1 MKISLIVAMS
11 ENRVI
16 GRDNKMPWH
25 LSADLKRFKSLTM
38 NSPILMGRKTFESI
52 GKPLI
57 GRTNMILSH
66 NSDFKPE
73 GCLVFSGLKLA
84 LDEARH
90 YGDELFIIG
99 GSTLYEMALPLA
111 QRLYLTEIDASF
123 EGDTFFPEI
132 DLIEWKEVACE
143 RIVDDK
149 KVDFTYRFITLEKC
163 DL

>member
-66 NSDFKPE
+66 NPNFKPE
-73 GCLVFSGLKLA
+73 GCLVFSELNSA
-84 LDEARH
+84 LEQAQD

-99 GSTLYEMALPLA
+99 GSTLYGMALPLA
-111 QRLYLTEIDASF
+111 QRLYLAQIEASF

-132 DLIEWKEVACE
+132 DLSAWNEVACE
-143 RIVDDK
+143 CIVDDE

>member
-66 NSDFKPE
+66 NPNFKPE
-73 GCLVFSGLKLA
+73 GCLVFSELNSA
-84 LDEARH
+84 LEQAQD

-99 GSTLYEMALPLA
+99 GSTLYGMALPLA
-111 QRLYLTEIDASF
+111 QRLYLTQIEASF

-132 DLIEWKEVACE
+132 DLSAWNEVACE
-143 RIVDDK
+143 CIVDDE

>member
-66 NSDFKPE
+66 NSNFKPE
-73 GCLVFSGLKLA
+73 GCLVFSELNSA
-84 LDEARH
+84 LEQAQD

-99 GSTLYEMALPLA
+99 GSTLYGMALPLA
-111 QRLYLTEIDASF
+111 RRVYLTQIEASF

-132 DLIEWKEVACE
+132 DLSAWNEVACE
-143 RIVDDK
+143 CIVDDE